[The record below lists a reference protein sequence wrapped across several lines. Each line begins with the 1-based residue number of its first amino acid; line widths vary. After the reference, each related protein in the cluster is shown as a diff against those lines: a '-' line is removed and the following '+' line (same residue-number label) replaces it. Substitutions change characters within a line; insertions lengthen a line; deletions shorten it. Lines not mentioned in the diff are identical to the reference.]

1 VSLWFSS
8 PASFAWFLVVVL
20 VANVILQLLTQYA
33 LNFWNRDFFDAIVR
47 RDQPELWAQTLR
59 FIPLA
64 AASLALSVLSVWA
77 RMTLQRTWR
86 EWLSNHLYDL
96 WLKDGRLAGLRFT
109 SADHQAPEYRIAE
122 DARIATDLPVDLVLG
137 LLQSLLNAVTFIGIL
152 WSVGGSL
159 DLQYREFSATIP
171 CYLVIAVVV
180 YSLLLSAAI
189 FLVARHLTRVIEE
202 NKRTEA
208 ELRSIGTHVRETG
221 EGKVLPDHDMDARH
235 VIGAALKGVIAIW
248 RIYCWQLMRMTLVT
262 YTALLVTP
270 VVGLLLC
277 IPKYLSGAMTLG
289 EVVQVSAAF
298 VVVQGA
304 FGWFTDNYARL
315 AEWAASVNRVASLL
329 FALDE
334 VDPRNPGVG
343 G

>member
-1 VSLWFSS
+1 
-8 PASFAWFLVVVL
+8 
-20 VANVILQLLTQYA
+20 
-33 LNFWNRDFFDAIVR
+33 
-47 RDQPELWAQTLR
+47 
-59 FIPLA
+59 
-64 AASLALSVLSVWA
+64 
-77 RMTLQRTWR
+77 
-86 EWLSNHLYDL
+86 
-96 WLKDGRLAGLRFT
+96 
-109 SADHQAPEYRIAE
+109 
-122 DARIATDLPVDLVLG
+122 
-137 LLQSLLNAVTFIGIL
+137 
-152 WSVGGSL
+152 
-159 DLQYREFSATIP
+159 
-171 CYLVIAVVV
+171 VIAVVV